1 MIVLLLLGCLGTSG
15 GEDCSTLS
23 TAPERDRCRYQELMA
38 LPADRVEE
46 ALLLAPT
53 LEDSIVR
60 GAAIVGWVQK
70 NSRSLSQEGGDALCN
85 LLSKNSERTA
95 CKRRFSAAHLQR

>member
-1 MIVLLLLGCLGTSG
+1 MILLLWFGCLGTPS
-15 GEDCSTLS
+15 GEDCNSLS
-23 TAPERDRCRYQELMA
+23 TVPERDRCRYQQLMA

-46 ALLLAPT
+46 ALVLAPT
-53 LEDSIVR
+53 LEDPIVR

-70 NSRSLSQEGGDALCN
+70 NSRSLSQKGGDALCN

>member
-1 MIVLLLLGCLGTSG
+1 MIFLLLGCLGTSG
-15 GEDCSTLS
+15 GGDCSSLATV
-23 TAPERDRCRYQELMA
+23 PERDRCRYQEFMA

-46 ALLLAPT
+46 ALLLAPI
-53 LEDSIVR
+53 LEDPIVR

-70 NSRSLSQEGGDALCN
+70 HSRSLSQEGGDSLCN

>member
-1 MIVLLLLGCLGTSG
+1 MILYLFLGCLVTT
-15 GEDCSTLS
+15 GEQRCNSLA

-38 LPADRVEE
+38 LPADRVDE

-53 LEDSIVR
+53 LEDPIVR

-70 NSRSLSQEGGDALCN
+70 NSRSLSQEGGEALCN